1 MNDIFDPG
9 LQPERT
15 ELAWRRTSLA
25 MAVGSLVAMR
35 LLPTFFDDALWSLV
49 GVAGLVAAAVL
60 WIAARQRSRETLARL
75 ATGGDRTVMP
85 GAAMLATT
93 AAVTGV
99 IGLAALAAVLVGVL
113 V

>member
-1 MNDIFDPG
+1 
-9 LQPERT
+9 
-15 ELAWRRTSLA
+15 
-25 MAVGSLVAMR
+25 
-35 LLPTFFDDALWSLV
+35 
-49 GVAGLVAAAVL
+49 
-60 WIAARQRSRETLARL
+60 
-75 ATGGDRTVMP
+75 MP